1 MAKVTVKLF
10 GVLRMDT
17 HLAEEVLDIV
27 TVADIFDSLN
37 RRVESVYRE
46 NKAKNAQL
54 PKPASLSFADAVV
67 FINGERCAK
76 KRRKLQDGDEIWL
89 LSPASGG

>member
-17 HLAEEVLDIV
+17 HLAKEALDIEKV
-27 TVADIFDSLN
+27 DDLFVSLN
-37 RRVESVYRE
+37 ERVDAVYAE
-46 NKAKNAQL
+46 NKKSNPNLQHPEPLAFKHTVM
-54 PKPASLSFADAVV
+54 FV
-67 FINGERCAK
+67 NGEPCKNKNHA
-76 KRRKLQDGDEIWL
+76 LADGDEIWL